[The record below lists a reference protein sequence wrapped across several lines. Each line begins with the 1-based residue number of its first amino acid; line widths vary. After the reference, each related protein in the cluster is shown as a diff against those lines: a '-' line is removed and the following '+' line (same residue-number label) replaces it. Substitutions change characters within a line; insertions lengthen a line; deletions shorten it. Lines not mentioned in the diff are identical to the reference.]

1 MRAGTKM
8 KWATNRRPAVAVA
21 SMPFAIARRK
31 ADGPASTSIP
41 TRKVNHIDRR
51 LSVIAVLII
60 PLLAGCVSASV
71 GERRAVAR
79 DLASGEQVDYA
90 GHRCGNPN
98 LHVKTHPCVFPQR
111 RAAQ

>member
-1 MRAGTKM
+1 M
-8 KWATNRRPAVAVA
+8 KWAVARRPAVPMA
-21 SMPFAIARRK
+21 SMPFAIVLRK
-31 ADGPASTSIP
+31 ADGPASTSIS

-60 PLLAGCVSASV
+60 PLLAGCVFAGV
-71 GERRAVAR
+71 GERKAVAR
-79 DLASGEQVDYA
+79 DLAPGEQVDYA